1 MHAFKNRR
9 LVFTVSGTP
18 IQIQLVRASNWKRRS
33 LSGGSGRAYS
43 CELASLQLHK
53 PEPRHPLRLRT
64 KKMHIS
70 LKPTCLERLAKIRPT
85 FTQYSNPLLE
95 PEPWEQQ
102 LFGGGMEYI
111 IATGGTA
118 DKKKAAENFNQWLS
132 ERSLDEMVVYID
144 RSQKLDKAGKIL
156 GTGTA

>member
-1 MHAFKNRR
+1 
-9 LVFTVSGTP
+9 
-18 IQIQLVRASNWKRRS
+18 
-33 LSGGSGRAYS
+33 
-43 CELASLQLHK
+43 
-53 PEPRHPLRLRT
+53 
-64 KKMHIS
+64 
-70 LKPTCLERLAKIRPT
+70 
-85 FTQYSNPLLE
+85 
-95 PEPWEQQ
+95 
-102 LFGGGMEYI
+102 MEYI